1 MKEASFAVE
10 GSLRSLPR
18 PRSARLNRSHYR
30 DVQYS
35 LLRFLGRALIEAL
48 RTGEPQSEAKQG
60 GDVFANLYADAV
72 RLEGSL
78 RAMTAGTTPVADAL
92 AGAFPWENARTVVDV
107 GCAQDGVPVRL
118 ALAHEHLI

>member
-1 MKEASFAVE
+1 MF
-10 GSLRSLPR
+10 
-18 PRSARLNRSHYR
+18 NT
-30 DVQYS
+30 
-35 LLRFLGRALIEAL
+35 RFYGFWGELIEAL